1 MIRLRRPAEAGSL
14 SIEKGIVMSQLAA
27 SKPPRRARKRGLGA
41 GLFLSLP
48 VLSWALYD
56 FANTIFSSN
65 IVTIFF
71 PLYLQQVL
79 GGDARMDQI
88 ASTFI
93 SYANAASGVLLVIF
107 TPLLGVWMDRT
118 GRKKA
123 FLVPFALAAIVF
135 TFLMGFAA
143 YTDSPASLL
152 GLPLSIFTVLLFF
165 TAAKF
170 FYNSSLL
177 FYDNMLPDIADGPRL
192 PLISGFGVAVGYMG
206 TLMGLVVYGIVGS
219 RDYPLAFILTAT
231 LFLLFSLPILLLY
244 KEKPASPPPS
254 ASGERR
260 TFFSGY
266 RDIYETFK
274 EAKKHRAL
282 FIFMIAYFFFNDAVA
297 TAIAMM
303 SVYATAVM
311 GFSAGQFILLYLVAT
326 VCAIIGSYV
335 FGHITRRVGSKTASG
350 LVALVLIAA
359 LVLAAAAFSSA
370 AFWGAACLYGV
381 AMGSL
386 WVTSRT
392 MIVELSPVEKRG
404 QFFGLFAFSGKL
416 SSVLG
421 PLVYGTVTW
430 ALAGYGTLASRA
442 ALLSLVVMAIAGL
455 IALVKVPYAKPAE
468 ETAEA

>member
-1 MIRLRRPAEAGSL
+1 
-14 SIEKGIVMSQLAA
+14 MSQLAA
-27 SKPPRRARKRGLGA
+27 SKPPRRTRKSGSNA
-41 GLFLSLP
+41 ALFLSLP

-88 ASTFI
+88 ATTFI
-93 SYANAASGVLLVIF
+93 SYANAASGLLLVIF

-118 GRKKA
+118 GRKKT
-123 FLVPFALAAIVF
+123 FLVPFALAAIIF
-135 TFLMGFAA
+135 TFLMGFTA
-143 YTDSPASLL
+143 YTNSPSSLF
-152 GLPLSIFTVLLFF
+152 GLPLSIVMVLIFF

-170 FYNSSLL
+170 FYNSSQL
-177 FYDNMLPDIADGPRL
+177 FYDNMLPDIATGSQVP
-192 PLISGFGVAVGYMG
+192 IVSGFGVAVGYIG

-219 RDYPLAFILTAT
+219 SDYPLAFILTAA
-231 LFLLFSLPILLLY
+231 LFLLFSLPIILLY
-244 KEKPASPPPS
+244 KEKPTLPVAVPS
-254 ASGERR
+254 GARKS
-260 TFFSGY
+260 FFSGY
-266 RDIYETFK
+266 REIYETFK
-274 EAKKHRAL
+274 EAKKHRAV
-282 FIFMIAYFFFNDAVA
+282 FTFMIAYFFFNDAVA

-326 VCAIIGSYV
+326 VCAIVGSFV
-335 FGHITRRVGSKTASG
+335 FGHITRRVGGKVSSG
-350 LVALVLIAA
+350 LVAIVLIAA
-359 LVLAAAAFSSA
+359 LILAAAAFSNA
-370 AFWGAACLYGV
+370 IFWAAACLYGV

-392 MIVELSPVEKRG
+392 MIVELSPPDKRG

-421 PLVYGTVTW
+421 PLVYGSVTW
-430 ALAGYGTLASRA
+430 ALAGYGTMASRA
-442 ALLSLVVMAIAGL
+442 ALLSLVVMAAIGL
-455 IALVKVPYAKPAE
+455 LVLLRVPYAKSAE
-468 ETAEA
+468 EVQA

>member
-1 MIRLRRPAEAGSL
+1 
-14 SIEKGIVMSQLAA
+14 MSWFAA
-27 SKPPRRARKRGLGA
+27 STPPRRTRKKESLA

-48 VLSWALYD
+48 VLSWALFD

-88 ASTFI
+88 SSTFI
-93 SYANAASGVLLVIF
+93 SYANAAAGLLLVIF

-123 FLVPFALAAIVF
+123 FLVPFAIAAIGF
-135 TFLMGFAA
+135 TFLMGFTA
-143 YTDSPASLL
+143 YTDSPSSLF
-152 GLPLSIFTVLLFF
+152 GLPLSIVMVLLFF

-170 FYNSSLL
+170 FYNSSQL
-177 FYDNMLPDIADGPRL
+177 FYDNMLPDIATGHQV
-192 PLISGFGVAVGYMG
+192 PLVSGFGVAVGYIG

-219 RDYPLAFILTAT
+219 RDYPLAFILTAI
-231 LFLLFSLPILLLY
+231 LFLLFSLPIFLLY
-244 KEKPASPPPS
+244 KEKPAAP
-254 ASGERR
+254 ERLVHGKR
-260 TFFSGY
+260 KSFFSGY
-266 RDIYETFK
+266 IEIYHTFK
-274 EAKKHRAL
+274 EAKKHRAV

-303 SVYATAVM
+303 SIYATAVM

-326 VCAIIGSYV
+326 VCAIIGSFV
-335 FGHITRRVGSKTASG
+335 FGHITRKVGGKISSA
-350 LVALVLIAA
+350 LVAFVLIGA
-359 LVLAAAAFSSA
+359 LVLAAFAFSNA
-370 AFWGAACLYGV
+370 VFWAAACLYGV

-392 MIVELSPVEKRG
+392 MIVELSPPDKRG

-421 PLVYGTVTW
+421 PLVYGSVTW

-442 ALLSLVVMAIAGL
+442 ALLSLVIMAMIGL
-455 IALVKVPYAKPAE
+455 LVLIKVPYTKPI
-468 ETAEA
+468 ETSEI

>member
-1 MIRLRRPAEAGSL
+1 
-14 SIEKGIVMSQLAA
+14 MSQLAA
-27 SKPPRRARKRGLGA
+27 SKPPRRTRKRGAGT

-93 SYANAASGVLLVIF
+93 SYANAAAGLLLVIF

-123 FLVPFALAAIVF
+123 FLVPFALAAIAC

-143 YTDSPASLL
+143 YTDSPSSLL
-152 GLPLSIFTVLLFF
+152 GLPLSIVIVLIFF

-170 FYNSSLL
+170 FYNSSQL
-177 FYDNMLPDIADGPRL
+177 FYDNMLPDIATGSQV
-192 PLISGFGVAVGYMG
+192 PLISGFGVAVGYIG
-206 TLMGLVVYGIVGS
+206 TLMGLVVYLIVGS
-219 RDYPLAFILTAT
+219 GDYPLAFVLTAA
-231 LFLLFSLPILLLY
+231 LFLLFSLPIMLLY
-244 KEKPASPPPS
+244 KEKAPVPAPS
-254 ASGERR
+254 AAGTKKS
-260 TFFSGY
+260 FFSGY

-274 EAKKHRAL
+274 EAKQHRAV
-282 FIFMIAYFFFNDAVA
+282 FTFMIAYFFFNDAVA

-303 SVYATAVM
+303 SIYATAVM

-326 VCAIIGSYV
+326 VWAIIGSYT
-335 FGHITRRVGSKTASG
+335 FGLITRRIGGKKSSG
-350 LVALVLIAA
+350 LVALVLILA
-359 LVLAAAAFSSA
+359 LILAAAAFSDA
-370 AFWGAACLYGV
+370 VFWAAACLYGV

-392 MIVELSPVEKRG
+392 MIVELSPQDKRG

-421 PLVYGTVTW
+421 PLVYGSVTW
-430 ALAGYGTLASRA
+430 ALSGYGTLASRA
-442 ALLSLVVMAIAGL
+442 ALLSLVVMAVIGL
-455 IALVKVPYAKPAE
+455 IVLLRVPYTKPSE
-468 ETAEA
+468 EAEA

>member
-1 MIRLRRPAEAGSL
+1 
-14 SIEKGIVMSQLAA
+14 MSQLAA
-27 SKPPRRARKRGLGA
+27 SKPPRRTRKSGLGT

-48 VLSWALYD
+48 VLSWALFD

-93 SYANAASGVLLVIF
+93 SYANAASGLLLVVF

-123 FLVPFALAAIVF
+123 FLVPFALAAILF
-135 TFLMGFAA
+135 TFLMGFTA
-143 YTDSPASLL
+143 YTDSPSSMF
-152 GLPLSIFTVLLFF
+152 GLPLTIVMVLIFF
-165 TAAKF
+165 TGAKF
-170 FYNSSLL
+170 FYNSSQL
-177 FYDNMLPDIADGPRL
+177 FYDNMLPDIATGPQV
-192 PLISGFGVAVGYMG
+192 PLVSGFGVAVGYVG
-206 TLMGLVVYGIVGS
+206 TLMGLVVYAIVGS
-219 RDYPLAFILTAT
+219 GDYPFAFILTAA
-231 LFLLFSLPILLLY
+231 LFLIFSLPIMLLY
-244 KEKPASPPPS
+244 KEKPAVPAPA
-254 ASGERR
+254 ASEGRR
-260 TFFSGY
+260 SFFSGY

-274 EAKKHRAL
+274 EAKKHRAV
-282 FIFMIAYFFFNDAVA
+282 FTFMVAYFFFNDAVA

-326 VCAIIGSYV
+326 VCAIIGSFI
-335 FGHITRRVGSKTASG
+335 FGHITRRVGGKVSSG
-350 LVALVLIAA
+350 LVAIVLILA
-359 LVLAAAAFSSA
+359 LILAAAAFSNA
-370 AFWGAACLYGV
+370 VFWAAACLYGV

-392 MIVELSPVEKRG
+392 MIVELSPPDKRG

-430 ALAGYGTLASRA
+430 ALAGHGTLASRA
-442 ALLSLVVMAIAGL
+442 ALLSLVVMAVIGL
-455 IALVKVPYAKPAE
+455 AVLLRVPYKKPAE
-468 ETAEA
+468 EPAA

>member
-1 MIRLRRPAEAGSL
+1 
-14 SIEKGIVMSQLAA
+14 MSQLAA
-27 SKPPRRARKRGLGA
+27 SKPPRRARKNRAGTGL
-41 GLFLSLP
+41 LLSLP
-48 VLSWALYD
+48 VLSWALFD

-93 SYANAASGVLLVIF
+93 SYANAAAGFLLVIF

-135 TFLMGFAA
+135 TFLMGFTA
-143 YTDSPASLL
+143 YTNNSSTLF
-152 GLPLSIFTVLLFF
+152 GLPLSIVVVLIFF

-170 FYNSSLL
+170 FYNSSQL
-177 FYDNMLPDIADGPRL
+177 FYDNMLPDIATGPQV
-192 PLISGFGVAVGYMG
+192 PIVSGFGIAVGYIG

-219 RDYPLAFILTAT
+219 SDYPLAFILTAV
-231 LFLLFSLPILLLY
+231 LFLIFSLPIILLY
-244 KEKPASPPPS
+244 KEKPAVPAP
-254 ASGERR
+254 AAVGERKS
-260 TFFSGY
+260 FFSGY

-274 EAKKHRAL
+274 EAKKHRAV
-282 FIFMIAYFFFNDAVA
+282 FTFMIAYFFFNDAVA

-303 SVYATAVM
+303 SIYATAVM

-326 VCAIIGSYV
+326 IWAIIGSYA
-335 FGHITRRVGSKTASG
+335 FGLITRRIGAKMASG
-350 LVALVLIAA
+350 LVSVVLIVA
-359 LVLAAAAFSSA
+359 LVLAAFAFA
-370 AFWGAACLYGV
+370 DTVFWVAACLYGI

-392 MIVELSPVEKRG
+392 MIVELSPPEKRG

-421 PLVYGTVTW
+421 PLVYGSVTW

-442 ALLSLVVMAIAGL
+442 ALLSLVAMAVIGL
-455 IALVKVPYAKPAE
+455 IVLVRVPYTKPVE
-468 ETAEA
+468 EIQA

>member
-1 MIRLRRPAEAGSL
+1 
-14 SIEKGIVMSQLAA
+14 MSQLAA
-27 SKPPRRARKRGLGA
+27 SKPPRRTRKRGNA

-93 SYANAASGVLLVIF
+93 SYANAAAGLLLVIF

-123 FLVPFALAAIVF
+123 LLVPFALAAIAC

-143 YTDSPASLL
+143 YTDSPSSLL
-152 GLPLSIFTVLLFF
+152 GLPLSIVAVLLFF

-170 FYNSSLL
+170 FYNSSQL
-177 FYDNMLPDIADGPRL
+177 FYDNMLPDLATGSQV
-192 PLISGFGVAVGYMG
+192 PLISGFGVAVGYVG
-206 TLMGLVVYGIVGS
+206 TLMGLVVYLIVGS
-219 RDYPLAFILTAT
+219 GDYPLAFVLTAA
-231 LFLLFSLPILLLY
+231 LFLLFSLPIMTLY
-244 KEKPASPPPS
+244 KEKAPAPALNAANS
-254 ASGERR
+254 ANAKNAANKS
-260 TFFSGY
+260 FFSGY

-274 EAKKHRAL
+274 EARQHRAV
-282 FIFMIAYFFFNDAVA
+282 FTFMVAYFFFNDAVA

-303 SVYATAVM
+303 SIYATAVM

-326 VCAIIGSYV
+326 VWAIIGSFA
-335 FGHITRRVGSKTASG
+335 FGHITRRLGGKTASG

-359 LVLAAAAFSSA
+359 LVLAAAAFSDA
-370 AFWGAACLYGV
+370 VFWAAACLYGV

-392 MIVELSPVEKRG
+392 MIVELSPPDKRG

-421 PLVYGTVTW
+421 PLVYGSVTW
-430 ALAGYGTLASRA
+430 ALSGYGTLASRA
-442 ALLSLVVMAIAGL
+442 ALLSLVVMAVIGL
-455 IALVKVPYAKPAE
+455 FVLLRVPYRKPAE
-468 ETAEA
+468 EVGL